1 VTLAGPIREAF
12 IGQANVCRDL
22 GSPLTAQICERLVE
36 ILDGST
42 ALGRAVRDW
51 ALEPVASA
59 LALRLCGALHRM
71 VRASRA
77 PELARC
83 YPPNLDTGAALDAGL
98 RAAIAELDEDLV
110 ALLASAPQT
119 NEVARSGI
127 LLGGL
132 LTIAAAIRLPLA
144 LHEIGASAGLY
155 LHPYCYAYDFG
166 QGRRWGPDGAPLTV
180 ACDWRG
186 AVPPL
191 DAALKIAS
199 RCGADLAPIDPADIA
214 ARERVLSYIWP
225 DQALR
230 LERTA
235 AAIAHAAAHPV
246 IIDHAEAADW
256 VEARL
261 AAAPRQRVGRV
272 LMHSISWQYFPTATQ
287 HRIAAALE
295 TAGADA
301 TSGTPLAWLRLEP
314 DSIPGTA
321 AISLTMWPGGITR
334 TLGRG
339 DYHGRFA
346 EWNGA

>member
-1 VTLAGPIREAF
+1 MTLAGPVREAF
-12 IGQANVCRDL
+12 IGQAKACRNL

-36 ILDGST
+36 VLDGST
-42 ALGRAVRDW
+42 ALGRAVRGW
-51 ALEPVASA
+51 AVDPAASA

-71 VRASRA
+71 VRAGRA

-83 YPPNLDTGAALDAGL
+83 YPPNLETGAELDAGL

-119 NEVARSGI
+119 IEVARSGV

-132 LTIAAAIRLPLA
+132 LTVAAATRLPLA
-144 LHEIGASAGLY
+144 LYEIGASAGLN
-155 LHPYCYAYDFG
+155 LHPDCYAYDFG
-166 QGRRWGPDGAPLTV
+166 QGRRWGPEDAPLTI

-199 RCGADLAPIDPADIA
+199 RRGADLAPIDPADISA
-214 ARERVLSYIWP
+214 QERVLSYIWP
-225 DQALR
+225 DQPLR

-235 AAIAHAAAHPV
+235 AAMAHAAAHPV
-246 IIDHAEAADW
+246 IIDHAEAAGW

-261 AAAPRQRVGRV
+261 AEAPRQKVGRV
-272 LMHSISWQYFPTATQ
+272 LMHSITWQYFPNATQ
-287 HRIAAALE
+287 HRIAAAME

-301 TSGTPLAWLRLEP
+301 TPETPLAWLRLEP
-314 DSIPGTA
+314 DGESGTA
-321 AISLTMWPGGITR
+321 AISLTLWPGGT
-334 TLGRG
+334 TQALGRG